1 MVGLPTQG
9 GDGAFFDSGITAL
22 TAAPAALTPVVTTV
36 AATVTT
42 VSATAITA
50 QPLHSSTATA
60 VMVFA
65 ITPKALVID
74 DSSFFALNYRAAV
87 KSLLRSER
95 QVLDVWWGFEW
106 WELRDS
112 NSRPTD

>member
-50 QPLHSSTATA
+50 QPLQSSTATT

-65 ITPKALVID
+65 ITPRGLAIEN
-74 DSSFFALNYRAAV
+74 SSLFALNYRLTDTRTVFEVLTYKDDQGRRPDA
-87 KSLLRSER
+87 LR
-95 QVLDVWWGFEW
+95 VVVG
-106 WELRDS
+106 
-112 NSRPTD
+112 